1 MSFGLNYMGSK
12 NRIAPELIRKL
23 PVGKR
28 LVDLFGGGF
37 AVAHCAALAG
47 KWRTVLYND
56 VNPLVVQLVK
66 DALAGKYDEG
76 VFKPEFISRERFF
89 AEKDT
94 CGYVK
99 WGWSFGGNGEKYCYS
114 VESEPTKHSV
124 HNWVVFNQKDKL
136 VTELFGD
143 AELPGCEI
151 QQRYYALLRLRRE
164 RLSNG
169 VSREHAEMLAH
180 IRQVEN
186 LERLFR
192 WRYIGSIRHTPLAS
206 KIEVTCADYC
216 HYVHKTGDVVY
227 CDIPYEGTDS
237 EYCKGF
243 CNQTFY
249 EWALSRNYPVYV
261 SSYAIDHPAAKE
273 VWSTRLRVL
282 SQGSAFKRY
291 STERLYVFN
300 SP

>member
-1 MSFGLNYMGSK
+1 MPNCQDVRFSNGITRFS
-12 NRIAPELIRKL
+12 
-23 PVGKR
+23 
-28 LVDLFGGGF
+28 D
-37 AVAHCAALAG
+37 CAANG
-47 KWRTVLYND
+47 CQMVCR
-56 VNPLVVQLVK
+56 
-66 DALAGKYDEG
+66 
-76 VFKPEFISRERFF
+76 
-89 AEKDT
+89 
-94 CGYVK
+94 
-99 WGWSFGGNGEKYCYS
+99 GNTRKCWLTLEQS
-114 VESEPTKHSV
+114 
-124 HNWVVFNQKDKL
+124 
-136 VTELFGD
+136 
-143 AELPGCEI
+143 
-151 QQRYYALLRLRRE
+151 
-164 RLSNG
+164 
-169 VSREHAEMLAH
+169 EHAEMLAH

-192 WRYIGSIRHTPLAS
+192 LRYIGSIRHTPLAS

>member
-114 VESEPTKHSV
+114 V
-124 HNWVVFNQKDKL
+124 
-136 VTELFGD
+136 G
-143 AELPGCEI
+143 
-151 QQRYYALLRLRRE
+151 
-164 RLSNG
+164 
-169 VSREHAEMLAH
+169 
-180 IRQVEN
+180 
-186 LERLFR
+186 
-192 WRYIGSIRHTPLAS
+192 
-206 KIEVTCADYC
+206 
-216 HYVHKTGDVVY
+216 
-227 CDIPYEGTDS
+227 
-237 EYCKGF
+237 
-243 CNQTFY
+243 
-249 EWALSRNYPVYV
+249 
-261 SSYAIDHPAAKE
+261 
-273 VWSTRLRVL
+273 
-282 SQGSAFKRY
+282 
-291 STERLYVFN
+291 
-300 SP
+300 